1 MTAPGGHQDTSK
13 TEREKSLEGT
23 ERYLRKLRPLLNFLS
38 APHDLIGIFRIAE
51 EFQQTIQLFS
61 PLATERT
68 RSGLERL
75 DSLCTMILS
84 DQTQIAT
91 LFPKASPKNRKTMTD
106 YCDKHPHY
114 AIYWNRPNQTLF
126 SAQWRALIATLLP
139 VRIDLERAATKAPK
153 PYHEIS
159 VLFNRYLR
167 QLSEPTSKEL
177 RILLE
182 LPVVATSVQNL
193 RTNFV
198 SAEERLGI
206 QLKASEGYA
215 AFRYIA
221 RVIYLYQGGQWDV
234 DRVKKRGKSAGIRS
248 NGRRSGATET
258 ENIERGIELNIAID
272 GDERILAKRYFQSDS
287 TANPDLQADSEEE
300 FDSSP
305 TSTTLQ
311 LDKQRVT
318 EYHLQNRRRQ
328 AAHTARFQSQAIEIA
343 NQYLPFVRNGLTG
356 YELTCFIRTLGD
368 FSDSAWDLIAPK
380 RRPAVAAWAGCRF
393 FLSREAT
400 QIREMRVGSEAVSTQ
415 SKRREKMAW
424 LPEESRILLPSVAPL
439 HSTLAMGKAIP
450 SADYFYLKVPK
461 LFSDCLKRLKGS
473 TGKKFFDTS
482 YEADFINLINGLRKG
497 YSIEIT
503 AARVQSYLSD
513 LMSQLAPAD
522 RVISIYFQSLPPNQ
536 HNPAVYSAI
545 STGHIQSLY
554 DEANVLVGERTG
566 LDVATA
572 GPAELPGL
580 IPENGSFIGSRQVP
594 QIVTISNSVKSL
606 QRKIASLSATSV
618 LSVSVLHN
626 TYTAYVV
633 FMLLATSGIRAISN
647 LVPAHFDIDF
657 QTGICF
663 ASDKDNN
670 RYGNAHI
677 VWLLPLLVEQLKLY
691 REHTMRLR
699 QFIALTAS
707 HEIARLDLAREIPA
721 LTSHLSPDRDSDQK
735 ILSEA
740 VPFLFFLG
748 TYGNKVEPVAPSL
761 LATYLGEDWDL
772 RVGTLR
778 HFVRSFLLDRNCSG
792 ESINAL
798 LGHGERGEAPWGR
811 FSTLSPRI
819 WRRSIGNA
827 MTQCTKRIGFKAIRS
842 PLLRSVT

>member
-1 MTAPGGHQDTSK
+1 MTTRGTEPNNSQNAEQPPGD
-13 TEREKSLEGT
+13 R
-23 ERYLRKLRPLLNFLS
+23 ERYLRKLQPLLSFLA

-51 EFQQTIQLFS
+51 EFQKTIQLFS
-61 PLATERT
+61 PLANERT
-68 RSGLERL
+68 RSSLERL
-75 DSLCTMILS
+75 DSLCTIILS
-84 DQTQIAT
+84 DQSGITRS
-91 LFPKASPKNRKTMTD
+91 FPKAPATKRATLTD
-106 YCDKHPHY
+106 YYDKHPHY
-114 AIYWNRPNQTLF
+114 SIYWNRPQLPLF
-126 SAQWRALIATLLP
+126 SAQWRALVATLLP
-139 VRIDLERAATKAPK
+139 IRISLDREETKSVE
-153 PYHEIS
+153 PYHEVS
-159 VLFNRYLR
+159 VRLNRYLR
-167 QLSEPTSKEL
+167 QLSQPSREEL

-182 LPVVATSVQNL
+182 LPVIATPVQSL
-193 RTNFV
+193 GTNI
-198 SAEERLGI
+198 SSIAERLGI
-206 QLKASEGYA
+206 RLSAASGYKF
-215 AFRYIA
+215 FRFIA
-221 RVIYLYQGGQWDV
+221 RVIDLYQDGHWNV
-234 DRVKKRGKSAGIRS
+234 DRFLKRSNRAGIRS
-248 NGRRSGATET
+248 NERRFGATET
-258 ENIERGIELNIAID
+258 ENVEQGIELNITID

-287 TANPDLQADSEEE
+287 TANPDLQTDPEEE

-305 TSTTLQ
+305 TSTTFQ

-328 AAHTARFQSQAIEIA
+328 AAHAARFQSQAIEIA

-356 YELTCFIRTLGD
+356 YELTCFIRALVD
-368 FSDSAWDLIAPK
+368 FSDSAWDLIIPK
-380 RRPAVAAWAGCRF
+380 RRPVVAAWAACRF
-393 FLSREAT
+393 FLSREGT
-400 QIREMRVGSEAVSTQ
+400 QIREIRVGCEAVSTQ
-415 SKRREKMAW
+415 SKRRETIAW
-424 LPEESRILLPSVAPL
+424 LPEESRILLPSIAPL
-439 HSTLAMGKAIP
+439 HATPATGKVIP
-450 SADYFYLKVPK
+450 STDYFYLKVPK
-461 LFSDCLKRLKGS
+461 LFSDCLKHLKGS
-473 TGKKFFDTS
+473 TEKLFDTS
-482 YEADFINLINGLRKG
+482 YETDFVKLINGLRKQ

-522 RVISIYFQSLPPNQ
+522 RVISIYFQALPPNQ

-580 IPENGSFIGSRQVP
+580 LPENCSSIGSRQVP
-594 QIVTISNSVKSL
+594 QIETISNSVKSL
-606 QRKIASLSATSV
+606 QKKLASLSATSA
-618 LSVSVLHN
+618 LSISELHN

-647 LVPAHFDIDF
+647 LLPAHFDIDI

-663 ASDKDNN
+663 VSDKDNN
-670 RYGNAHI
+670 RYGNAHL
-677 VWLLPLLVEQLKLY
+677 VWLLPLLVEQLELY

-721 LTSHLSPDRDSDQK
+721 LTSHLAPDRDSDQN

-748 TYGNKVEPVAPSL
+748 TYGNKIEPVAPSL
-761 LATYLGEDWDL
+761 LATYLGDDWDL
-772 RVGTLR
+772 RLGTLR

-811 FSTLSPRI
+811 FSTLPPRI

-842 PLLRSVT
+842 PLLRSVK